1 MAYSH
6 QPESSR
12 YSPAAHCPTDEKQG
26 LSIYPKNAE
35 PQVGSQQTHPDELTS
50 VSDSGKCA
58 QLTPLWFQEHR
69 NPQSHWSHR

>member
-1 MAYSH
+1 MRAANTPVVSRA
-6 QPESSR
+6 QES
-12 YSPAAHCPTDEKQG
+12 
-26 LSIYPKNAE
+26 PKSLE